1 MDVQVDHPMP
11 FSLQDLGR
19 NHLRLVNHDQG
30 DCIHPK
36 LEAYTIIASNIGG
49 YLAGDKEDF
58 ILSIKIR
65 G

>member
-1 MDVQVDHPMP
+1 
-11 FSLQDLGR
+11 LQDLGR

-30 DCIHPK
+30 DRIRPK
-36 LEAYTIIASNIGG
+36 LEAYTISASNIGG